1 MLKHLQ
7 EEKEGFLQ
15 TLTSEKTKAVSNLQ
29 KHLGQNRTTL
39 KQVKMSMTSYQNTLE
54 ETNVEELLSNTN
66 EMSSVIDNMM
76 VIKDR

>member
-1 MLKHLQ
+1 MLKNLQ
-7 EEKEGFLQ
+7 EKKEGFLQ

-39 KQVKMSMTSYQNTLE
+39 QQVENSMTSYQNVLE
-54 ETNVEELLSNTN
+54 ESNVEELLSKAN
-66 EMSSVIDNMM
+66 EMPLITDKMM